1 MSMQPHATEHAPAH
15 SFDAAPSGKGRG
27 ARIFVFASAAVMVG
41 VGVYRFR
48 QSSAK
53 GKALAAE
60 RDVAKA
66 ALGKKAS
73 FGVTRPVPAT
83 WTPAVE
89 LTGTLKPWNEAD
101 LSFETPGRLVKLVAR
116 LGDTVKTGALLGML
130 DASRAGAQ
138 VGQADAQAQ
147 AATASLA
154 MAQDN
159 LTRTEKLFESKV
171 VSDAVME
178 QARQQVALAKAQ
190 LAAANAGG
198 KLARSGEG
206 MSSLRAPFSGVVSR
220 APASP
225 GAMMSPGMP
234 VFRVEDVS
242 HFRLSSSVSE
252 AELDLVKVG
261 AEVRVLY
268 NDHDVPGRVTAVVP
282 SLDAATRRAPVEI
295 EVPGGAQTAAIPGN
309 AFVRAR
315 ALGGAPVAVL
325 RVPAAARKAG
335 SQDQVFVV
343 DNGHAKLLRVVRVE
357 DSDGSWLVR
366 AGLSPN
372 DELIVSPPPELQDG
386 EAVVIKSGDALTIP
400 AKK

>member
-1 MSMQPHATEHAPAH
+1 
-15 SFDAAPSGKGRG
+15 
-27 ARIFVFASAAVMVG
+27 MVG
-41 VGVYRFR
+41 VGALRFQ
-48 QSSAK
+48 QSSSK
-53 GKALAAE
+53 GKVLAAE
-60 RDVAKA
+60 REAAKA
-66 ALGKKAS
+66 QLGKKAS
-73 FGVTRPVPAT
+73 FGVTRPTAAM

-101 LSFETPGRLVKLVAR
+101 LSFETPGRLVRLGAR
-116 LGDTVKTGALLGML
+116 MGDTVKAGALLGML
-130 DASRAGAQ
+130 DAARAGAQ
-138 VGQADAQAQ
+138 VGQAEAQVQ
-147 AATASLA
+147 AGAASLA

-159 LTRTEKLFESKV
+159 LTRTEKLFEAKA
-171 VSDAVME
+171 VSEAAME

-190 LAAANAGG
+190 LAAAAAGD
-198 KLARSGEG
+198 KLARSGQG
-206 MSSLRAPFSGVVSR
+206 MSSLRAPFAGVVSR

-225 GAMMSPGMP
+225 GAIMNPGMP

-268 NDHDVPGRVTAVVP
+268 NDHDVAGRVTAVVP

-315 ALGGAPVAVL
+315 ALGGAPVSVL

-343 DNGHAKLLRVVRVE
+343 ENGHAKLVRVVRAE

-372 DELIVSPPPELQDG
+372 AELIVSPPPELQDG
-386 EAVVIKSGDALTIP
+386 EPVVIKSADAP
-400 AKK
+400 VVESKK